1 MISNAFVGVSVAVL
15 LTTPFYRQ
23 LGISLDFCDW
33 IFTRI
38 LLIAL
43 CVVATTYGPLPG
55 SLTTLAVLNLFFERN
70 RQRFTKALPEETNLL
85 VEGRAAPSLTPH
97 SSVSYSY
104 TPESESSGAEDIDES
119 HMYESAPEA
128 GGLDEKH
135 VLGEAPHTDDAVT
148 FFEQKGLA

>member
-33 IFTRI
+33 VLTRI

-55 SLTTLAVLNLFFERN
+55 SFTTLAVLNLFFERN
-70 RQRFTKALPEETNLL
+70 RQRFAKALPHETNLL
-85 VEGRAAPSLTPH
+85 VEGKAPPPLTPD

-104 TPESESSGAEDIDES
+104 TPESAGGESVDES

-128 GGLDEKH
+128 SGLDEKH
-135 VLGEAPHTDDAVT
+135 VLGEAPRTDDAAT